1 MGDSSRLVQLMGTA
15 VGRSAMAVGVKYH
28 GGLGGMGIENG
39 MMIGVKIE
47 ECPRGY
53 VGLVL
58 GLVLVRRKRA
68 KVRVCEEY
76 FEILNTGVVGVSQNK

>member
-1 MGDSSRLVQLMGTA
+1 
-15 VGRSAMAVGVKYH
+15 
-28 GGLGGMGIENG
+28 
-39 MMIGVKIE
+39 MIGVKIE

-58 GLVLVRRKRA
+58 GLVLVLRRKRA

>member
-28 GGLGGMGIENG
+28 GGLGGMDGENTIVIVVELTG
-39 MMIGVKIE
+39 AH
-47 ECPRGY
+47 

-58 GLVLVRRKRA
+58 GS
-68 KVRVCEEY
+68 
-76 FEILNTGVVGVSQNK
+76 T